1 MFNRRNLDAYRK
13 NNVRAELSVA
23 DPYTITKML
32 FQGAFERLMQAKG
45 AIEHGDLEL
54 KGKKLAS
61 ASAIIE
67 SFRNT
72 LDFSI
77 NSELAQNLFD
87 LYTYVIE
94 RLADAAIEVSQKPID
109 DALRVLLPIKNAW
122 DNIPLSEQQKAAAQ
136 RSAMQHDAEAVTGNG
151 YIASGSV

>member
-77 NSELAQNLFD
+77 NSELAQNL
-87 LYTYVIE
+87 LI
-94 RLADAAIEVSQKPID
+94 S
-109 DALRVLLPIKNAW
+109 
-122 DNIPLSEQQKAAAQ
+122 IPML
-136 RSAMQHDAEAVTGNG
+136 
-151 YIASGSV
+151 